1 MPPVIDVHAHILTEN
16 MMAAM
21 RREAPQIGPTLSD
34 VDADGATLRVGDVVQ
49 KPFPRGGW
57 DLERRQADMQAN
69 GIDVQVLSVCPQTF
83 LYDLE
88 PGLALTLAQVQNE
101 ALSGLVRHSGGRY
114 LGLAHV
120 PLQSPE
126 DAVAEMTRAVRELG
140 LSGVQ
145 IGSHVEGTNLDDPS
159 LEPFWERA
167 EALRA
172 FVMIH
177 PQKPAGGKR
186 TEANYFKNLIGNP
199 LETTLAGGSLIF
211 AGVMERYPDLRVM
224 LVHGGGYLPYQF
236 GRFNHGWE
244 VRPEPKQNL
253 SVSPE
258 RSVRRFFFDTLTH
271 SEPALRYL
279 VGEFGA
285 EKVLFGTDY
294 PFDMGRFDGARQVA
308 AMGFADRER
317 DLIVGGLAA
326 ELLGLQAQGKPQ

>member
-1 MPPVIDVHAHILTEN
+1 MTRVIDVHAHILTET

-34 VDADGATLRVGDVVQ
+34 VDAEGATLRVGEVVQ

-57 DLERRQADMQAN
+57 DLDRRQADMEAN

-88 PGLALTLAQVQNE
+88 PALALTLAQVQNE
-101 ALSGLVRHSGGRY
+101 ALAALVRESSGRY

-126 DAVAEMTRAVRELG
+126 AAVAEMTRAVRELG
-140 LSGVQ
+140 FRGVQ
-145 IGSHVEGTNLDDPS
+145 IGSHVEGQNLDDPA
-159 LEPFWERA
+159 LEPFWARA
-167 EALRA
+167 EALEA

-199 LETTLAGGSLIF
+199 LETTLAAGSLIF
-211 AGVMERYPDLRVM
+211 AGVMERYPRLRIM

-244 VRPEPKQNL
+244 VRPEPKRRL

-258 RSVRRFFFDTLTH
+258 ASARRFLFDTLTH

-279 VGEFGA
+279 VQEFGVDR
-285 EKVLFGTDY
+285 VLFGTDY
-294 PFDMGRFDGARQVA
+294 PFDMGRFDGARQVL
-308 AMGFADRER
+308 AMDLPERAR
-317 DLIVGGLAA
+317 DLIVGARAA
-326 ELLGLQAQGKPQ
+326 ELLGVA

>member
-1 MPPVIDVHAHILTEN
+1 MPQVIDTHAHVLTEA

-21 RREAPQIGPTLSD
+21 RREAPHIGPTLTD
-34 VDADGATLRVGDVVQ
+34 VDAEGATLTVGHVVQ

-57 DLERRQADMQAN
+57 DLDRRRADMEAN

-88 PGLALTLAQVQNE
+88 PALALTLAQVQNE
-101 ALSGLVRHSGGRY
+101 ALADLVRGSEGRY

-120 PLQSPE
+120 PLQAPE
-126 DAVAEMTRAVRELG
+126 HAVAELTRGMRELG
-140 LSGVQ
+140 LCGVQ
-145 IGSHVEGTNLDDPS
+145 IGSHVEGKNLDDPA

-167 EALRA
+167 QALEA

-177 PQKPAGGKR
+177 PQKPAGGPR

-199 LETTLAGGSLIF
+199 LETTLAAGSLIF
-211 AGVMERYPDLRVM
+211 AGVMERYPALRVM

-244 VRPEPKQNL
+244 VRPEPKRRL

-258 RSVRRFFFDTLTH
+258 ASARRFLFDTLTH

-279 VGEFGA
+279 VEEFGA
-285 EKVLFGTDY
+285 DRVMFGTDY
-294 PFDMGRFDGARQVA
+294 PFDMGRFDGARQVMG
-308 AMGFADRER
+308 MGFSEHDRNM
-317 DLIVGGLAA
+317 IVGGRAA
-326 ELLGLQAQGKPQ
+326 ALLKVRTA

>member
-1 MPPVIDVHAHILTEN
+1 MPPVIDVHAHVLTEE

-21 RREAPQIGPTLSD
+21 RREAPHLGPTLSD
-34 VDADGATLRVGDVVQ
+34 IDAEGATLTVGSVVQ

-57 DLERRQADMQAN
+57 DLERRQADLEAN

-83 LYDLE
+83 LYDIE
-88 PGLALTLAQVQNE
+88 PALALTLAQVQNE
-101 ALSGLVRHSGGRY
+101 ALAALVRGSGGRY

-120 PLQSPE
+120 PLQAPE
-126 DAVAEMTRAVRELG
+126 LATTELRRAIRDLG

-145 IGSHVEGTNLDDPS
+145 IGSHIEGQNLDDPA
-159 LEPFWERA
+159 LEPFWAEA

-172 FVMIH
+172 FVMVH

-186 TEANYFKNLIGNP
+186 TESNYFKNLIGNP
-199 LETTLAGGSLIF
+199 LETTLAAGSLIF
-211 AGVMERYPDLRVM
+211 AGVMERYPGLRVM

-236 GRFNHGWE
+236 GRFNHGWD
-244 VRPEPKQNL
+244 VRPEPKRRL
-253 SVSPE
+253 TVSPE
-258 RSVRRFFFDTLTH
+258 ASVRRFFFDTLTH

-279 VGEFGA
+279 VEEFGA
-285 EKVLFGTDY
+285 DKVMFGTDY

-308 AMGFADRER
+308 GMSFAERER

-326 ELLGLQAQGKPQ
+326 ELLGWRRGSAE